1 MAGETSVRLRTKSG
15 LRAAVSNAIVPPIEF
30 PTRCIGAFV
39 DRTMYCSSTRACA
52 VSVKSNPEAGSE
64 KPKPGRSIAAPGV
77 TGASRACR
85 SVQLVAEP
93 PKPCTYTVP
102 GGEPSPARR
111 TLNRPPARGCVAPGQ
126 VGTNGTSEPRVSSD
140 NCAASTTSGRSADH
154 DGTTRSSERDSSP
167 RSELLIHSELVM
179 APSMP
184 HSDGP
189 LATTVYRQ

>member
-1 MAGETSVRLRTKSG
+1 
-15 LRAAVSNAIVPPIEF
+15 
-30 PTRCIGAFV
+30 
-39 DRTMYCSSTRACA
+39 
-52 VSVKSNPEAGSE
+52 
-64 KPKPGRSIAAPGV
+64 
-77 TGASRACR
+77 
-85 SVQLVAEP
+85 
-93 PKPCTYTVP
+93 
-102 GGEPSPARR
+102 
-111 TLNRPPARGCVAPGQ
+111 RGCVAPGQ

-189 LATTVYRQ
+189 LATTVYRQVISYTCGTNDSLPTRCGVATGGRQDDRNSGPGR